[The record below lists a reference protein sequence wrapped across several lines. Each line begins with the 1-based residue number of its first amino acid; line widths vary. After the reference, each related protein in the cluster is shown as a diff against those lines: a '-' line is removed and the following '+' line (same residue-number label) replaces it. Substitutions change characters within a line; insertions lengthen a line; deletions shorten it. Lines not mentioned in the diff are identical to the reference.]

1 MNERIPL
8 IKKIEQVAL
17 RIPGVTF
24 MYDDWNTLNV
34 RANKLRKPCENNPSS
49 KEEIFKFDGFPLLF
63 ALLQSNGTLRRRF
76 TSNMRDA
83 GNFLIGV
90 VVPMDSNEYDFDGMN
105 NVVRVEWAK
114 AILTQFLDLYE
125 SSNMF
130 RPLPDDIPYFDVYK
144 LFDSRT
150 TGVYVNIV
158 VDEQVGKCL
167 PVLPEYPLEPIDPTK
182 WVRDCEECPPNMIP
196 V

>member
-1 MNERIPL
+1 MTERIPL
-8 IKKIEQVAL
+8 IKKLEQVAE

-34 RANKLRKPCENNPSS
+34 RANALRKPCEQNASPE
-49 KEEIFKFDGFPLLF
+49 KEIFTFDGFPLLF
-63 ALLQSNGTLRRRF
+63 VLLQSTGTLRRRF

-90 VVPMDSNEYDFDGMN
+90 VVPMDSKEYDFDGMN

-114 AILTQFLDLYE
+114 SILTQFLNLYE
-125 SSNMF
+125 GSGMF

-150 TGVYVNIV
+150 TGVYVNV
-158 VDEQVGKCL
+158 LVDEQVGNCL
-167 PVLPEYPLEPIDPTK
+167 PTLPEYPLEPIDPTQ
-182 WVRDCEECPPNMIP
+182 WYRDCLDCPPIMKP